1 MAAGS
6 GGSGRTPSA
15 WAGEQKK
22 GPDRGRD
29 LSGPATAR
37 GEGPVR
43 YPAGLHLRH
52 APDVTCCTA
61 GYADFA
67 AMQYEVGGAF
77 SGAVDYV
84 QAEPVAEPAGP
95 R

>member
-1 MAAGS
+1 M
-6 GGSGRTPSA
+6 
-15 WAGEQKK
+15 
-22 GPDRGRD
+22 
-29 LSGPATAR
+29 
-37 GEGPVR
+37 R

-67 AMQYEVGGAF
+67 AMQYEVGGVL

-84 QAEPVAEPAGP
+84 QAEPVAEAVGP